1 MDEPRSSNV
10 NAPDTASSPAPPDP
24 HQISSD
30 PEPDADDWDVE
41 PGSRKGGSGTTASGV
56 APEEGRTGENELD
69 DLKRIS
75 EESRNLELSL
85 SWEDADE
92 ELREFLASGDEDDD
106 DDDDEGES
114 GNDSAGI
121 RGTSGKS
128 MRMTQNDPDAGD
140 TTSSIGRCVVY
151 DHFPREVRAE
161 SPFLAHPRPLRSNA
175 NVCEA

>member
-10 NAPDTASSPAPPDP
+10 NAPDTASSPAPPDV

-41 PGSRKGGSGTTASGV
+41 PGSRKGSSGATARGV
-56 APEEGRTGENELD
+56 APEEGGTGENELD

-106 DDDDEGES
+106 DDEDDEIGGEG
-114 GNDSAGI
+114 GNDTAGI
-121 RGTSGKS
+121 RGASGKFVHI
-128 MRMTQNDPDAGD
+128 TENDTDAGD
-140 TTSSIGRCVVY
+140 DISSVGRCVITLS
-151 DHFPREVRAE
+151 EK
-161 SPFLAHPRPLRSNA
+161 LRL
-175 NVCEA
+175 